1 MNLIIYWKALN
12 LDELD
17 LLNADI
23 LGLKKFDIQYIAYV
37 FIKVYFLFIIL
48 VFYLLHDVDRL
59 TCIQKLSR
67 CLFHFQ
73 LEKSDT
79 I

>member
-23 LGLKKFDIQYIAYV
+23 LGLKRFDIQYIAYV
-37 FIKVYFLFIIL
+37 FIEVYFLFIIL
-48 VFYLLHDVDRL
+48 VFYLI
-59 TCIQKLSR
+59 T
-67 CLFHFQ
+67 
-73 LEKSDT
+73 
-79 I
+79 